1 VLCQVLKIKDGA
13 QSRRFYCKVCGENFE
28 FSALLRQHERQHEKE
43 TSFHCCCC
51 GQVSD
56 KSFICVNMF
65 FYRMRA
71 RIYLQVGLQ
80 FMIDWI

>member
-43 TSFHCCCC
+43 TSFHCSCC

-56 KSFICVNMF
+56 KLFVCDNKCFLHTNGQNILAAGSQI
-65 FYRMRA
+65 
-71 RIYLQVGLQ
+71 L
-80 FMIDWI
+80 

>member
-1 VLCQVLKIKDGA
+1 MLYCVYVSIISVLCQVLKIKDGA

-43 TSFHCCCC
+43 TSFHCSCC

-56 KSFICVNMF
+56 KLFS
-65 FYRMRA
+65 
-71 RIYLQVGLQ
+71 
-80 FMIDWI
+80 